1 MNGVQ
6 DKDQTGF
13 FSRLCHGVHVSSDR
27 NYLADVIAEVNKY
40 RQARWPCWRT
50 TLVRN
55 YFSNPWVATSLVAAV
70 FLLALTFIQTFFA
83 AYSYFKP
90 PH

>member
-1 MNGVQ
+1 M
-6 DKDQTGF
+6 
-13 FSRLCHGVHVSSDR
+13 
-27 NYLADVIAEVNKY
+27 
-40 RQARWPCWRT
+40 
-50 TLVRN
+50 RN